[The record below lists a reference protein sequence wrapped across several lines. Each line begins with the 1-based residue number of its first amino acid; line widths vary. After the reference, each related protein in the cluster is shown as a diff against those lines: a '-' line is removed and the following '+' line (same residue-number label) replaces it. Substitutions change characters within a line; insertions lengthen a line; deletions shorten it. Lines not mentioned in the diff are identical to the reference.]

1 MIRLLAYVL
10 IGMLALTATTSFA
23 SPEDEPQVT
32 TQKNDLS
39 GAQKKLNALIKSA
52 VAHDFEDVDP
62 DKKNEPHDVDV
73 AKKIPFVV
81 ESTCVDAEIFSFPRS
96 VHVSDYHAL
105 TAIKNAIVTGPDEI
119 DKHKARLLVM
129 AYLGLGFGEEAQDYA
144 SYLNGN
150 EERVLNAMGRAVGGL
165 VKDGD
170 VALLSAQ
177 AECHV
182 GAALWADFAKIQ
194 FDGTEKIHLTKSQNE
209 QIAALPQALAIIM
222 AKRFGIHAVR
232 HGDNNASG
240 KYLLFLEDLQST
252 DENPIIFDD
261 EAKFFKALYL
271 REESEAHS
279 TFILSALAQKDG
291 MFQVRAL
298 QVLAKKQIDGGVA
311 PYADFEE
318 DLNGAVHVFSQHPEG
333 KQALAQKIEFFVA
346 TDKLDQAIGMTK
358 EKFLPSD
365 ILYTNSVVRV
375 SERMQVYLTGDNVRR
390 KLYALNTLLRE
401 QIFFDA
407 LADGFPLR
415 RDGISASLDL
425 ELSELAPRILP
436 VEQWGRL
443 DLHVLRQ
450 LAVDLPEN
458 LKSKLPARAFSG
470 ANFEAE
476 KVQSAFEKNQPKQ
489 AMDILRGMPDNEKAL
504 QIAAHQTWKN
514 GQWSLA
520 KQTIDDVNAQHSK
533 DGKTIDASQKLKA
546 RLAAALSVPSPHLI
560 ASNRAKN
567 ARDFQALQTFLD
579 NDIETIK
586 EYVKDE

>member
-1 MIRLLAYVL
+1 MVRLLAYVL
-10 IGMLALTATTSFA
+10 VGMLVLSAATSFA
-23 SPEDEPQVT
+23 NPEKKPHVT
-32 TQKNDLS
+32 APKKDLS
-39 GAQKKLNALIKSA
+39 DAQKKLNALIKSA
-52 VAHDFEDVDP
+52 VSHNFEDVDP
-62 DKKNEPHDVDV
+62 DKKNEPHGVDLG
-73 AKKIPFVV
+73 KKIPPVV
-81 ESTCVDAEIFSFPRS
+81 EMACVDEEIFSFPLS
-96 VHVSDYHAL
+96 VHVPDYRAL
-105 TAIKNAIVTGPDEI
+105 TALKNAIVTGPDEI
-119 DKHKARLLVM
+119 DKHKVRLLIV
-129 AYLGLGFGEEAQDYA
+129 AYLGLGFGDEAQDYA

-177 AECHV
+177 TECHI

-194 FDGTEKIHLTKSQNE
+194 FGGTENIHLSKMQNE
-209 QIAALPQALAIIM
+209 QLMALPQALAVIM
-222 AKRFGIHAVR
+222 TKRFGIHAVR
-232 HGDNNASG
+232 HGDNNTSG
-240 KYLLFLEDLQST
+240 KYLLFLENLQSS
-252 DENPIIFDD
+252 DEHPIVFDD

-271 REESEAHS
+271 RKENEAHS
-279 TFILSALAQKDG
+279 TYILSALAQKDG
-291 MFQVRAL
+291 MFQVHAL
-298 QVLAKKQIDGGVA
+298 QVLAKKQIEGGAA

-318 DLNGAVHVFSQHPEG
+318 DLNGAAHVFSQHPEG

-365 ILYTNSVVRV
+365 ILYTNSVLRV
-375 SERMQVYLTGDNVRR
+375 SERMRVYLTGDSEKR

-458 LKSKLPARAFSG
+458 LKSKLPGKAFSG
-470 ANFEAE
+470 TDFEARE
-476 KVQSAFEKNQPKQ
+476 VQIAFEKNQPKQ
-489 AMDILRGMPDNEKAL
+489 AMDILRGIPDNEKAL

-514 GQWSLA
+514 GQWALA
-520 KQTIDDVNAQHSK
+520 KQTIDDTNAQQNK

-567 ARDFQALQTFLD
+567 AGDFQALQTFLD
-579 NDIETIK
+579 HDIETIK
-586 EYVKDE
+586 EYVNDE